1 MTDEPTDQPTN
12 QQTKQGRGC
21 LFYGGIAALV
31 LFVLIIAGAVV
42 GVRHAKKMLSD
53 FTDAAPRP
61 LPAVQASPAE
71 TAALRKRVDDFRE
84 AVRAGRDP
92 APLKLNAD
100 EINKLIAT
108 DPDLEPLKGRLYVSA
123 IESEQIKVQISA
135 PLDQLG
141 LPIFR
146 GRYLNGDGT
155 FALSLRSG
163 LLYLKA
169 QNILVHGRPIPENY
183 MQVIRGQNLAK
194 PLNENRRV
202 SVALDKLKSIE
213 LKDGQLVIV
222 PAPPST
228 Q

>member
-1 MTDEPTDQPTN
+1 MTDQPTE
-12 QQTKQGRGC
+12 QQTKPARGC

-42 GVRHAKKMLSD
+42 GARYAKKMLSD
-53 FTDAAPRP
+53 FTDPAPRP
-61 LPAVQASPAE
+61 LPGVQASPAE
-71 TAALRKRVDDFRE
+71 TAALRKRVDDFRD
-84 AVRAGRDP
+84 AVRAGREP
-92 APLKLNAD
+92 APLSLNAD

-108 DPDLEPLKGRLYVSA
+108 DSDLAPLKGRLYVSA
-123 IESEQIKVQISA
+123 IESNHIKVQISA

-146 GRYLNGDGT
+146 ARYLNGDGE
-155 FALSLRSG
+155 FALSLRNG

-169 QNILVHGRPIPENY
+169 EEIIVRGKPIPENY

-194 PLNENRRV
+194 PLNENPRV

-213 LKDGQLVIV
+213 IKDGQLVII